1 MERFAEERS
10 YKALQAMIGSL
21 DFTFCVMKS
30 QQKVLSNG
38 MIDFYPHSSII
49 LAAEVKTDGLGS
61 YSGSEETSWEAFAA
75 ALLREHEGWDQSLRK
90 RCGRRGQH

>member
-10 YKALQAMIGSL
+10 YKALQAVIGSL

-61 YSGSEETSWEAFAA
+61 YSGSEETS
-75 ALLREHEGWDQSLRK
+75 
-90 RCGRRGQH
+90 